1 MKPNWRH
8 IKKNINDRFYY
19 NSKKLILNIKY
30 HQKKIKISIYS
41 RYQSLYCRIFFN
53 SRNTPLEGIV
63 KQNRHFYH
71 EFGDIISYEVFLE
84 NNYGMQDRIFKK
96 INLPMTNNVI
106 YSDVIVYLLRSFFNS
121 QASYLEIGVSALK
134 NFLLVNNEL
143 EKTSL
148 YTFDINVIN
157 PTHKEM
163 LLSESKNNINY
174 FKGSVLDPKTI
185 NKFKTTFPSKFNF
198 VFSDALHTKEGLL
211 TEYNNIYGDMLGNNF
226 IIYFDD
232 LDFPNLHDAA
242 IEIFTDLR
250 SKKLNVNF
258 YTFKVFGW
266 IGDHEPLH
274 LNGIITNMDVESKF
288 VKDNLKLP
296 NFKKVKV

>member
-8 IKKNINDRFYY
+8 IIKNINDRFYY
-19 NSKKLILNIKY
+19 HSKKLILNIKY
-30 HQKKIKISIYS
+30 HQNKIKISIYS

-63 KQNRHFYH
+63 KQNRNFYY

-157 PTHKEM
+157 PIHKEM

-174 FKGSVLDPKTI
+174 FRGSVLDPKTI
-185 NKFKTTFPSKFNF
+185 NKFKTTFPSKFDF

-232 LDFPNLHDAA
+232 LDFPNLLDAA
-242 IEIFTDLR
+242 IDIFTDLR
-250 SKKLNVNF
+250 SKNLNVNF